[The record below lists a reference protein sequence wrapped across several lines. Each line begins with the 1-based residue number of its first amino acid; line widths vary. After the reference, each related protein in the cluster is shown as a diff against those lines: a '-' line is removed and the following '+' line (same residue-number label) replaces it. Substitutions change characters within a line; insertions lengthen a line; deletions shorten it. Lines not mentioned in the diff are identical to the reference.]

1 MIERPFPSG
10 AICLSL
16 HTFSYIMRNTDRSLR
31 FLLVAFSLA
40 AGTVSLAQDYYV
52 SVSGDDAF
60 PGTLAQP
67 WRHVQYALD
76 QAGPFWT
83 VHVMEGV
90 YNEALTFVNSGGPNG
105 PLTLRNYLND
115 VAVIDGTG
123 LNADALVTIHDL
135 SYIDVIGLEIRSN
148 VHNDAIGVLVDG
160 ACQEIQLLGLNVHDI
175 HFSADPNAPVND
187 NTNAQ
192 PIIVYGS
199 NASYVLNDL
208 TIADCDV
215 HDCRPGFS
223 EGLAINGNVMYFVVE
238 NNHVHHITN
247 IGIDLIGHEGVC
259 ADPVI
264 DQARN
269 GIIRG
274 NQVHDCISPYAMCG
288 GIYVDGARDLVIE
301 RNVVHDGMW
310 GIEVGCEHVGKSA
323 LNIAVRDNVVY
334 NNLGSA
340 LMLGGYD
347 YPNGSGKVEGCLIR
361 HNTFYHNDTQN
372 AFEGELTL
380 AYSENCTIAHNILF
394 ADNSNNALFY
404 LDDALPLSPGLTLD
418 HNLWYCPGGAAN
430 AEITYHSDSFTGYA
444 DYQSGTGQDTNS
456 PFGDP
461 QFTDASLPDPDLHI
475 ASTSPARDAGDVA
488 FVAALNETDMDNEAR
503 INGTVDIGAD
513 EYYSNTAVAEASVAE
528 GWSAY
533 PNPSSGVF
541 AFRGPLLPVGSHMEV
556 TDTFGRTILTQQMPP
571 NDRVQVDLSAF
582 GPGVYLVRMEAD
594 DRPLVVIRS
603 VVH

>member
-1 MIERPFPSG
+1 
-10 AICLSL
+10 
-16 HTFSYIMRNTDRSLR
+16 MRNPSRYFR
-31 FLLVAFSLA
+31 FLLVALGIA
-40 AGTVSLAQDYYV
+40 ADTASRAQDYYV

-90 YNEALTFVNSGGPNG
+90 YNEELTFVSGGTAAG
-105 PLTLRNYLND
+105 PLTLRNYLNE

-123 LNADALVTIHDL
+123 LNADALVTIQDL
-135 SYIDVIGLEIRSN
+135 SHIDVIGLEIRNN

-160 ACQEIQLLGLNVHDI
+160 PCQGIDLLGLNVHDV

-192 PIIVYGS
+192 PIIVFGS
-199 NASYVLNDL
+199 NMSYALNEL
-208 TIADCDV
+208 TIADCEV

-223 EGLAINGNVMYFVVE
+223 EGLAINGNVTDFVVE
-238 NNHVHHITN
+238 NNHVHHISN
-247 IGIDLIGHEGVC
+247 IGIDLIGHEGTC
-259 ADPVI
+259 ADPAL
-264 DQARN
+264 DQARS
-269 GIIRG
+269 GTITG
-274 NQVHDCISPYAMCG
+274 NDVHDCISPYAMCG

-301 RNVVHDGMW
+301 HNVIYDGMW
-310 GIEVGCEHVGKSA
+310 GIEIGCEHVGKSA
-323 LNIAVRDNVVY
+323 TNIEVRNNVAY

-347 YPNGSGKVEGCLIR
+347 YPNGSGKVEDCLIR

-394 ADNSNNALFY
+394 ADNPNNALFY

-430 AEITYHSDSFTGYA
+430 AEITYHNDAYTDYA
-444 DYQSGTGQDTNS
+444 DYQSGTGQDSNS

-461 QFTDASLPDPDLHI
+461 QFANASFPDPDLHI
-475 ASTSPARDAGDVA
+475 ASTSPARNAGDIA
-488 FVAALNETDMDNEAR
+488 FVASLLETDMDTEAR
-503 INGTVDIGAD
+503 VNGTVDIGAD
-513 EYYSNTAVAEASVAE
+513 EYYSNTALEEYVLAQH
-528 GWSAY
+528 WSAY
-533 PNPSSGVF
+533 PNPSSGIF
-541 AFRGPLLPVGSHMEV
+541 ALQGPSLPTGSLLKVLDAS
-556 TDTFGRTILTQQMPP
+556 GRTILAHQLPP
-571 NDRVQVDLSAF
+571 TDRVQVDLSVF
-582 GPGVYLVRMEAD
+582 GPGIYLVRMEGPDLRRTMIRA
-594 DRPLVVIRS
+594 VVR
-603 VVH
+603 

>member
-1 MIERPFPSG
+1 
-10 AICLSL
+10 
-16 HTFSYIMRNTDRSLR
+16 MRNTRRSIR
-31 FLLVAFSLA
+31 FLFVAFGLT
-40 AGTVSLAQDYYV
+40 AGTASLAQDYYV
-52 SVSGDDAF
+52 SISGDDAF

-83 VHVMEGV
+83 VHVMGGV
-90 YNEALTFVNSGGPNG
+90 YNEELTFVSGGSSAG
-105 PLTLRNYLND
+105 PLTLRNYLSE

-123 LNADALVTIHDL
+123 LNADAVVTIQDL
-135 SYIDVIGLEIRSN
+135 SHIDVIGLEIRNN
-148 VHNDAIGVLVDG
+148 VHNDAIGILVNG
-160 ACQEIQLLGLNVHDI
+160 LCQGIDLLGLNVHDI
-175 HFSADPNAPVND
+175 HFSSDPNAPVND

-199 NASYVLNDL
+199 NASSALNEL
-208 TIADCDV
+208 TIADCEV

-223 EGLAINGNVMYFVVE
+223 EGLAINGNVTDFVVR

-247 IGIDLIGHEGVC
+247 IGIGLIGHEGTC
-259 ADPVI
+259 PDPI
-264 DQARN
+264 LDQARS
-269 GIIRG
+269 GIILA
-274 NQVHDCISPYAMCG
+274 NHVHDCISPYAMCG
-288 GIYVDGARDLVIE
+288 GIYVDGARDLIIE
-301 RNVVHDGMW
+301 RNMVHDGMW

-334 NNLGSA
+334 NNQGSA

-347 YPNGSGKVEGCLIR
+347 YPNGSGKVESCLIR

-430 AEITYHSDSFTGYA
+430 AEITYHSDSYTGYA
-444 DYQSGTGQDTNS
+444 DYQSGSGQDTNS
-456 PFGDP
+456 PFGDA
-461 QFTDASLPDPDLHI
+461 QFADASLPDPDLHI
-475 ASTSPARDAGDVA
+475 ASTSPARDAGDIA
-488 FVAALNETDMDNEAR
+488 FVASLTETDMDNEVR
-503 INGTVDIGAD
+503 VNGTVDIGAD
-513 EYYSNTAVAEASVAE
+513 EYYSNTDVAEASVSQ

-533 PNPSSGVF
+533 PNPSSGIF
-541 AFRGPLLPVGSHMEV
+541 ALHGPVLPAGSHLKV
-556 TDTFGRTILTQQMPP
+556 IDARGRAILTQQLQAT
-571 NDRVQVDLSAF
+571 DRVQLDLSAF
-582 GPGVYLVRMEAD
+582 APGIYLIRIEAGD
-594 DRPLVVIRS
+594 LPFVAIRS
-603 VVH
+603 VVQ